1 MTNTGAVITADIVN
15 SKALSNNLLNNLTEK
30 LKSLINEGNAKFL
43 SFYRGDSFQCYCVD
57 PYPACNLAL
66 TLRCGAKLF
75 SDAAGTET
83 DLKISLGIGEIN
95 TPVTNIST
103 AMGKA
108 FIISGEELEKLDS
121 RQRRFIMRSEN
132 EEINLAL
139 ETLSYFTDYLFR
151 DLTRKQAEVLQYLLQ
166 NRTQT
171 EIANLLDKSQ
181 STINRHVQALGWGEM
196 EHLLDLYKH
205 CIHKITH
212 PNGE

>member
-1 MTNTGAVITADIVN
+1 MVITGAVITADIVN
-15 SKALSNNLLNNLTEK
+15 SKALSNEMLNRLTDR
-30 LKSLINEGNAKFL
+30 LKNLINTNNAKFL

-57 PYPACNLAL
+57 PWPAFNLAL
-66 TLRCGAKLF
+66 KLRCETNLF
-75 SDAAGTET
+75 RETAGVET

-95 TPVTNIST
+95 SPVTNIST

-121 RQRRFIMRSEN
+121 RQRRFIIRSGN
-132 EEINLAL
+132 EEINIAFDAI
-139 ETLSYFTDYLFR
+139 SFFTDYLFS
-151 DLTRKQAEVLQYLLQ
+151 DLTVKQAEVLQHLLK

-196 EHLLDLYKH
+196 EHLLDIYKR
-205 CIHKITH
+205 CIQKISH
-212 PNGE
+212 PNE